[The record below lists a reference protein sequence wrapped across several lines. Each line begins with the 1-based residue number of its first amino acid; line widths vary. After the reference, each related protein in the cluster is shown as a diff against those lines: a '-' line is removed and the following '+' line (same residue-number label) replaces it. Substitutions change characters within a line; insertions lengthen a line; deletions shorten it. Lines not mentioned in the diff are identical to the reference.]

1 MEKNG
6 NELMNE
12 MRKEV
17 SQIRIVKLIE
27 AKKIIKEVIHYDPS
41 EKSKYK
47 TIVNMIDEVIVD
59 ELKVQENH
67 INKPTNKVEVITNPK
82 LKEHMK
88 LALNSNSLEYDNR
101 LSSDEAVNHLAD
113 TFIQMKNIMDRVAIE
128 DCWYSKEFFEE
139 VENALIT
146 MAVIKAFGISKKS
159 ERYLGA
165 IRKVVIELR
174 TAESKGW

>member
-1 MEKNG
+1 MEKNS
-6 NELMNE
+6 NALMNE
-12 MRKEV
+12 IRKEV

-41 EKSKYK
+41 EKSKHR
-47 TIVNMIDEVIVD
+47 TIVNMIDEAIVD

-67 INKPTNKVEVITNPK
+67 INKTTNKVEVITNPK
-82 LKEHMK
+82 LKGHMK

-128 DCWYSKEFFEE
+128 DCWYSKEFWEE
-139 VENALIT
+139 VENAIIT
-146 MAVIKAFGISKKS
+146 MAVIKAFGVGKKS
-159 ERYLGA
+159 ERYLGVVK
-165 IRKVVIELR
+165 KVVRGL
-174 TAESKGW
+174 KDV

>member
-6 NELMNE
+6 NALMNE

-17 SQIRIVKLIE
+17 SQRRIVKLIE
-27 AKKIIKEVIHYDPS
+27 VKNLIKEVIHYDPC

-47 TIVNMIDEVIVD
+47 TIVNMIDEAIVD

-67 INKPTNKVEVITNPK
+67 INKTTNKVEVITNPK

-128 DCWYSKEFFEE
+128 DCWYSKEFWEE
-139 VENALIT
+139 VENAIIT
-146 MAVIKAFGISKKS
+146 MAVIKAFGVGKKS
-159 ERYLGA
+159 ERYLG
-165 IRKVVIELR
+165 VVKKIVRGL
-174 TAESKGW
+174 KDV

>member
-1 MEKNG
+1 MGEDSKTFI
-6 NELMNE
+6 NE
-12 MRKEV
+12 MQIDV
-17 SQIRIVKLIE
+17 SQKRVTKLIE
-27 AKKIIKEVIHYDPS
+27 AKKTIKEVIHYDPS

-146 MAVIKAFGISKKS
+146 MAVIKAFGIGKQS
-159 ERYLGA
+159 ERYLGVVK
-165 IRKVVIELR
+165 KVVREQEGI
-174 TAESKGW
+174 

>member
-1 MEKNG
+1 MGEDSKAFI
-6 NELMNE
+6 NE
-12 MRKEV
+12 MQIDV
-17 SQIRIVKLIE
+17 SQKRVTKLIE
-27 AKKIIKEVIHYDPS
+27 AKKTIKEVIHYDPS

-59 ELKVQENH
+59 ELKVQESA
-67 INKPTNKVEVITNPK
+67 INKLTNKVEININSN

-88 LALNSNSLEYDNR
+88 LALNSNSLEHDNR

-174 TAESKGW
+174 TAESKG

>member
-1 MEKNG
+1 MGEDSKAFI
-6 NELMNE
+6 NE
-12 MRKEV
+12 MQIDV
-17 SQIRIVKLIE
+17 SQKRVTKLIE
-27 AKKIIKEVIHYDPS
+27 AKKTIKEVIHYDPS

-59 ELKVQENH
+59 ELKAQENH
-67 INKPTNKVEVITNPK
+67 INKTTNKVEVITNPK

-174 TAESKGW
+174 TAESKG

>member
-1 MEKNG
+1 MGKDSKAFI
-6 NELMNE
+6 NE
-12 MRKEV
+12 MQIDV
-17 SQIRIVKLIE
+17 SQKRVTKLIE
-27 AKKIIKEVIHYDPS
+27 AKKTIKEVIHYDPS

-59 ELKVQENH
+59 ELKVQANS
-67 INKPTNKVEVITNPK
+67 IKQPTNKVEIIINPK
-82 LKEHMK
+82 LREHMK
-88 LALNSNSLEYDNR
+88 LALDSNSLEHDNR
-101 LSSDEAVNHLAD
+101 LSIDEAVNNLAK
-113 TFIQMKNIMDRVAIE
+113 TFVQMKNIMDRVAIE

-174 TAESKGW
+174 TAESKG

>member
-1 MEKNG
+1 MEKNS
-6 NELMNE
+6 NALMNE

-17 SQIRIVKLIE
+17 SQRRIVKLIE
-27 AKKIIKEVIHYDPS
+27 AKNLIKEVIHYDPC

-67 INKPTNKVEVITNPK
+67 INKTTNKVEVITNPK
-82 LKEHMK
+82 LKEYMK

-113 TFIQMKNIMDRVAIE
+113 TFIQMQSIMDRVVIE
-128 DCWYSKEFFEE
+128 DAWHTKAFGDE
-139 VENALIT
+139 VENAIIT
-146 MAVIKAFGISKKS
+146 MAVIKAFGIGKKS
-159 ERYLGA
+159 ERYLGVVK
-165 IRKVVIELR
+165 KVVRGLE
-174 TAESKGW
+174 GV

>member
-6 NELMNE
+6 NALMNE
-12 MRKEV
+12 IRKEI
-17 SQIRIVKLIE
+17 SQRRIVKLIE
-27 AKKIIKEVIHYDPS
+27 AKNIIKEVIHYDPS

-67 INKPTNKVEVITNPK
+67 INKTTNKVEVITNPK

-159 ERYLGA
+159 ERYLGVVK
-165 IRKVVIELR
+165 KVVREQEDI
-174 TAESKGW
+174 

>member
-1 MEKNG
+1 MEEDSKAFIKK
-6 NELMNE
+6 MQID
-12 MRKEV
+12 V
-17 SQIRIVKLIE
+17 SQKRVTNLIE
-27 AKKIIKEVIHYDPS
+27 AKRIIKEVIHYDPS

-159 ERYLGA
+159 ERYLGVVK
-165 IRKVVIELR
+165 KVVRELN
-174 TAESKGW
+174 TAPSKG

>member
-1 MEKNG
+1 MKEESKAFIK
-6 NELMNE
+6 E
-12 MRKEV
+12 MQIDV
-17 SQIRIVKLIE
+17 SQKRVTNLIE
-27 AKKIIKEVIHYDPS
+27 AKRIIKEVIHYDPS

-101 LSSDEAVNHLAD
+101 LSSDEAVKHLAD

-174 TAESKGW
+174 TAESKG

>member
-1 MEKNG
+1 MEKNS
-6 NELMNE
+6 NALMNE
-12 MRKEV
+12 MQIEV
-17 SQIRIVKLIE
+17 SQKRITKLIE
-27 AKKIIKEVIHYDPS
+27 AKTTIKEVIHYDPS

-59 ELKVQENH
+59 ELKVQENR
-67 INKPTNKVEVITNPK
+67 INKTTNKVEVITNPK

-174 TAESKGW
+174 TAESKG

>member
-1 MEKNG
+1 MEKNS
-6 NELMNE
+6 NALMNE
-12 MRKEV
+12 IRKEV

-41 EKSKYK
+41 EKSKHR
-47 TIVNMIDEVIVD
+47 TIVNMIDEAIVD

-67 INKPTNKVEVITNPK
+67 INKTTNKVEVITNPK

-128 DCWYSKEFFEE
+128 DCWYSKEFWEE
-139 VENALIT
+139 VENAIIT
-146 MAVIKAFGISKKS
+146 MAVIKAFGVGKKS
-159 ERYLGA
+159 KRYLGVVK
-165 IRKVVIELR
+165 KVVRGL
-174 TAESKGW
+174 KDV

>member
-1 MEKNG
+1 MGEDSKAFI
-6 NELMNE
+6 NE
-12 MRKEV
+12 MQIDV
-17 SQIRIVKLIE
+17 SQKRVTKLIE
-27 AKKIIKEVIHYDPS
+27 AKKTIKEVIHYDPS

-59 ELKVQENH
+59 ELKVQKNH
-67 INKPTNKVEVITNPK
+67 INKTTNKVDVIINPK

-113 TFIQMKNIMDRVAIE
+113 TFIQMKNIMGRVAIE

-159 ERYLGA
+159 ERYLGVVK
-165 IRKVVIELR
+165 KVVRELK
-174 TAESKGW
+174 TAPSKG

>member
-1 MEKNG
+1 MEKNS
-6 NELMNE
+6 NALMNE
-12 MRKEV
+12 MQIEV
-17 SQIRIVKLIE
+17 SQKRITKLIE
-27 AKKIIKEVIHYDPS
+27 AKTTIKEVIHYDPS

-59 ELKVQENH
+59 ELKAQENH
-67 INKPTNKVEVITNPK
+67 INKTINKVEVITNPK

>member
-1 MEKNG
+1 MEEDSKAFI
-6 NELMNE
+6 NE
-12 MRKEV
+12 MQIDV
-17 SQIRIVKLIE
+17 SQKRVTKLIE
-27 AKKIIKEVIHYDPS
+27 AKTIIKGVIHYDPS

-174 TAESKGW
+174 TAESKG